1 MASAGAADR
10 LAGGDSE
17 SPLRRLLGRAL
28 AMITI
33 RTSLLGPLCLLLAL
47 CATAPAVQGASA
59 SEELVERTSLTIERL
74 LIDPELSEL
83 PGFITRARAVLIIP
97 QLIKGGFILGGE
109 GGSGVLLA
117 KGADGSWSP
126 PAFYT
131 LAAGSIGLQIGGQ
144 VSEVVFTLMSDG
156 AIDAVL
162 KNEFKLGVDASIAV
176 GPIGKGVEASTTT
189 NLDADIYAFSKV
201 VGLFGG
207 GAFEGAGIFPREEW
221 NRQYYQSAAT
231 PRQIIIDRKF
241 FNPHADRLRNAL
253 PTPQ

>member
-1 MASAGAADR
+1 MIAIRTGLLLPLIAFLALSMSSIAARAAS
-10 LAGGDSE
+10 DSE
-17 SPLRRLLGRAL
+17 A
-28 AMITI
+28 
-33 RTSLLGPLCLLLAL
+33 
-47 CATAPAVQGASA
+47 
-59 SEELVERTSLTIERL
+59 LVEKSSLTIERL
-74 LIDPELSEL
+74 LVDPELKEL
-83 PGFITRARAVLIIP
+83 RGFINRARAVLIIP
-97 QLIKGGFILGGE
+97 QLIKGGFIVGGE

-176 GPIGKGVEASTTT
+176 GPIGKGIEASTTT

-207 GAFEGAGIFPREEW
+207 GAFEGAGIIPRQTW
-221 NRQYYQSAAT
+221 NNQYYKTVTT
-231 PRQIIIDRKF
+231 PRQIVVDRKY
-241 FNPHADRLRNAL
+241 FNPHADRLRQAL
-253 PTPQ
+253 PQPQ

>member
-1 MASAGAADR
+1 MTAIWIARLVRIRRFLVPAGLFLAVSLSGQPASAA
-10 LAGGDSE
+10 SE
-17 SPLRRLLGRAL
+17 
-28 AMITI
+28 
-33 RTSLLGPLCLLLAL
+33 
-47 CATAPAVQGASA
+47 
-59 SEELVERTSLTIERL
+59 SEELVEKTSLTIERL
-74 LIDPELSEL
+74 LVDPELKEL
-83 PGFITRARAVLIIP
+83 PDFIKRARAVLIIP

-109 GGSGVLLA
+109 GGSGVFLV
-117 KGADGSWSP
+117 KGTDESWSA

-176 GPIGKGVEASTTT
+176 GPIGKGIEASTTT

-207 GAFEGAGIFPREEW
+207 GAFEGAGIFPRDQW
-221 NRQYYQSAAT
+221 NRQYYKTAAT
-231 PRQIIIDRKF
+231 PRQIVIERKF
-241 FNPHADRLRNAL
+241 FNQHADRLRQAL
-253 PTPQ
+253 PAPE

>member
-1 MASAGAADR
+1 M
-10 LAGGDSE
+10 
-17 SPLRRLLGRAL
+17 PV
-28 AMITI
+28 I
-33 RTSLLGPLCLLLAL
+33 RTALLAPLCLTLAL
-47 CATAPAVQGASA
+47 VLAAGPASA
-59 SEELVERTSLTIERL
+59 VSESEELVERTSLTVERL
-74 LIDPELSEL
+74 LVDPEMREL
-83 PGFITRARAVLIIP
+83 PDYINRARAVLIIP

-176 GPIGKGVEASTTT
+176 GPIGKGIEASTTT

-207 GAFEGAGIFPREEW
+207 GAFEGAGIFPRDEW
-221 NRQYYQSAAT
+221 NRQYYASAAT
-231 PRQIIIDRKF
+231 PRQILIERKF
-241 FNPHADRLRNAL
+241 FNPHADRLRAAL
-253 PTPQ
+253 PGPR